1 MGRDDLLNIDGVVT
15 DVLSGGRFS
24 VKLADGRVI
33 PAKLSGRL
41 RKYFIRVI
49 AGDRV
54 TIGLSPYDL
63 SHGLIVAREKVES
76 NRPPVNRR

>member
-1 MGRDDLLNIDGVVT
+1 MGRDDLLKIEGVVI

-24 VKLADGRVI
+24 VKLADGRI
-33 PAKLSGRL
+33 LPAKLSGRL

-54 TIGLSPYDL
+54 TLGLSPYDL
-63 SHGLIVAREKVES
+63 SHGLIISRERLGHS
-76 NRPPVNRR
+76 GNP

>member
-1 MGRDDLLNIDGVVT
+1 MGRDDLLKIDGVVV

-24 VKLADGRVI
+24 VKLEDGRVI

-54 TIGLSPYDL
+54 TLGLSPYDL
-63 SHGLIVAREKVES
+63 THGLILAREKLGAGKA
-76 NRPPVNRR
+76 PPSRR